1 MTFLA
6 NFQTLG
12 ANRFMFEISCKNDI
26 QAGMKK
32 KDGSDILSYGKMG
45 LQIDLKFLTCKSTD
59 SKIRYVTK
67 MHISVLMSKSNVPLQ
82 WVELRSCSQFFI

>member
-32 KDGSDILSYGKMG
+32 TDRSNILSYGKMG
-45 LQIDLKFLTCKSTD
+45 LQTSI
-59 SKIRYVTK
+59 
-67 MHISVLMSKSNVPLQ
+67 
-82 WVELRSCSQFFI
+82 

>member
-12 ANRFMFEISCKNDI
+12 ANRSIIEISCKKEI
-26 QAGMKK
+26 QAEMKK
-32 KDGSDILSYGKMG
+32 TDRSNILSYGKMG

-67 MHISVLMSKSNVPLQ
+67 MHISVLMTKSNVPL
-82 WVELRSCSQFFI
+82 